1 MDPNNLD
8 NNQNSAPENVGAN
21 PPSETPVEPA
31 LVEQTPVAEQAPAET
46 VLTEQTPTEQV
57 LVEPTPVE
65 QTPAEP
71 TQTTTEPTQP
81 AQTVAEPIQP
91 TQPAIQPVQ
100 PMAQPIQP
108 EPKKPNSKTISIIVA
123 AVLVL
128 GIVGTII
135 ALFAT
140 GVISFGGSSGG
151 GGGNGGGGGGNNS
164 TPTMELA
171 KSVCEKYGGSVRT
184 TENIEGSFDENF
196 ENAVECD
203 NLEAKDESKQFAFGI
218 YFLKDEV
225 LESYWED
232 SRKAAVKQF
241 DILENSDTY
250 LKGYLTTP
258 NKASQ
263 HGFAL
268 LYKNAVAEVGARSGS
283 FAEDLIVELGFPNR
297 SRKTSF

>member
-8 NNQNSAPENVGAN
+8 NNQNSIPDNAVAN
-21 PPSETPVEPA
+21 PPSETPVEPVP
-31 LVEQTPVAEQAPAET
+31 VEQTPVAEQAPAEP
-46 VLTEQTPTEQV
+46 VLAEQTPTEQAP
-57 LVEPTPVE
+57 VEPEPVE
-65 QTPAEP
+65 QTPVEP
-71 TQTTTEPTQP
+71 TITEPAQP
-81 AQTVAEPIQP
+81 VQAVAEPVQP
-91 TQPAIQPVQ
+91 TQPVAQPVQ
-100 PMAQPIQP
+100 PMVQPIQP
-108 EPKKPNSKTISIIVA
+108 EPKKPNSKTIGIIVV

-128 GIVGTII
+128 GVVGTII

-140 GVISFGGSSGG
+140 GVISFGGGSGG
-151 GGGNGGGGGGNNS
+151 GGGNGGGGGSNGNNP

-171 KSVCEKYGGSVRT
+171 KSVCEKYGGSVKT
-184 TENIEGSFDENF
+184 TEGLEGSFDENF

-268 LYKNAVAEVGARSGS
+268 LYKNAVAEVGAHSGS